1 MKIWNF
7 KVFVSDRGTREI
19 DDWLDGLPPKAKAK
33 IKKRITYLEIW
44 DIDKWKRPYI
54 SKLKGSD
61 KIWEIRVEFN
71 NIQYRPLGCLG
82 PKSNEFTLLIGA
94 REKGDRLEPID
105 AIRIAEERCSLIL
118 EHERY
123 TDEYY

>member
-1 MKIWNF
+1 MEIWN
-7 KVFVSDRGTREI
+7 
-19 DDWLDGLPPKAKAK
+19 
-33 IKKRITYLEIW
+33 
-44 DIDKWKRPYI
+44 IDKWKRPYI